1 MASLA
6 CERRHISGCSFSP
19 PKKGGEK
26 RQQET
31 SVIGGYGNPGIF
43 RVENLQKNTGSIIR
57 PKMLLVFAEAAAAF
71 DIL

>member
-1 MASLA
+1 M
-6 CERRHISGCSFSP
+6 
-19 PKKGGEK
+19 
-26 RQQET
+26 

-43 RVENLQKNTGSIIR
+43 RAENLQKYTGSIIR